1 MERLVRVVLSI
12 VRAEYLK
19 TGKSMGRAL
28 IWAFPM
34 IVFALAFVLTLGM
47 TNAYAE
53 SVWNWWYTLLLPG
66 MLAITCYLSIMR
78 EKKTGYYHLMTLS
91 TSKRKLMMGKI
102 IYMGCVILVSNM
114 IIFVG
119 ASLGG
124 FLLTTHVPLGGAA
137 IAILVLTISH
147 LWEIPLLL
155 FLSERFG
162 MIVELLICMF
172 LTVGGIIIAPT
183 GKWYFFVSA
192 IPMRILCPL
201 LHILPNGIR
210 AEEGNPLLDV
220 RVVLPGI
227 CLSTIWFIL
236 ATVLFLFWF
245 DKREGK

>member
-1 MERLVRVVLSI
+1 MISI

-19 TGKSMGRAL
+19 TRRSMGRVL
-28 IWAFPM
+28 IWVFPM

-78 EKKTGYYHLMTLS
+78 EKKTRYYNFMTLS
-91 TSKRKLMMGKI
+91 TGKRKLMMGKI
-102 IYMGCVILVSNM
+102 IYMGCVILVSNR

-124 FLLTTHVPLGGAA
+124 ALLTTCVPIGGAA
-137 IAILVLTISH
+137 IAIVVLTISQ
-147 LWEIPLLL
+147 LWEITLLL
-155 FLSERFG
+155 VLSERFG
-162 MIVELLICMF
+162 MIVELLLCLF

-183 GKWYFFVSA
+183 GKWYFLVSA

-210 AEEGNPLLDV
+210 AEEGNPLLDMG
-220 RVVLPGI
+220 VVLPGI
-227 CLSTIWFIL
+227 CLSIIWFIL
-236 ATVLFLFWF
+236 ATILFLNWF

>member
-1 MERLVRVVLSI
+1 MISI

-19 TGKSMGRAL
+19 TRRSMGRVL
-28 IWAFPM
+28 IWVFPM

-66 MLAITCYLSIMR
+66 MLAITCYLSIIR
-78 EKKTGYYHLMTLS
+78 EKKTRYYNFMTLS
-91 TSKRKLMMGKI
+91 TGKRKLMMGKI

-124 FLLTTHVPLGGAA
+124 ALLTTCVPIGGAA
-137 IAILVLTISH
+137 IAIVVLTISQ
-147 LWEIPLLL
+147 LWEIPFLL

-162 MIVELLICMF
+162 MIVELLLCLF

-183 GKWYFFVSA
+183 GKWYFLVSA

-210 AEEGNPLLDV
+210 AEEGNPLLDMG
-220 RVVLPGI
+220 VVLPGI
-227 CLSTIWFIL
+227 FLSIIWFIL
-236 ATVLFLFWF
+236 ATILFLNWF

>member
-1 MERLVRVVLSI
+1 MEVVISI

-19 TGKSMGRAL
+19 TRRSMGRVL
-28 IWAFPM
+28 IWVFPM

-66 MLAITCYLSIMR
+66 MLANTCYLSIMR
-78 EKKTGYYHLMTLS
+78 EKKTRYYNFMTLS
-91 TSKRKLMMGKI
+91 TGKRKLMMGKI

-124 FLLTTHVPLGGAA
+124 ALLTTCVPIGGAA
-137 IAILVLTISH
+137 IAIVVLTISQ
-147 LWEIPLLL
+147 LWEIPFLL

-162 MIVELLICMF
+162 MIVELLLCLF

-183 GKWYFFVSA
+183 GKWYFLVSA

-210 AEEGNPLLDV
+210 AEEGNPLLDMG
-220 RVVLPGI
+220 VVLPGI
-227 CLSTIWFIL
+227 CLSIIWFIA
-236 ATVLFLFWF
+236 ATFLFLNWF